1 MPVANGRRVAVIAG
15 CRTPFCKSG
24 TTLKDVRAVDLARF
38 VARELLERTNLDGAD
53 VNAVIFGQVVPSAL
67 VPNVAREVS
76 LLPQFPKEIPA
87 YSLNRAC
94 ASSGQAVANAY
105 DEIVLGDAEVVL
117 AGGVESLSDIPIL
130 ASRRLA
136 DILMEASK
144 AKSFGARLRTLSR
157 IRPRDLVPVSPAIA
171 EPSTGETMGQ
181 SAEKMAKENHI
192 SRAAQDRWALR
203 SHELAARGTDDGRI
217 TAEIVPWFGPGGR
230 AGDGVVTQDNGV
242 RRDTS
247 LEQMAKLK
255 PVFDRRYG
263 SVTAAN
269 SSPLTDG
276 ASAVLVMSDSAAR
289 ALGYTPLAYVRSYA
303 VAAVDPGWQLL
314 QAPIFA
320 VPKALERAGIQWK
333 ELGVIEVHEAFA
345 AQVLSNLQGWAA
357 KGWEI
362 NEDIINVMGGSIA
375 IGHPFGATGTRLVT
389 TLANEMARRDVQ
401 FGLLSI
407 CAQGG
412 MGLAMVWSAAD
423 GSGRG
428 AHLGA
433 RRRRH
438 RRRHFRLEERA
449 GQQAFGRGEAGPARD
464 VRRVGARR
472 RRAGRRLLLVE
483 ARELHRG
490 GRHRGVRPA
499 HHRRGS
505 RAALGR
511 GPGNAGPGGAL
522 PQTDRRRDSRRVP
535 RRRTRVRPRL
545 RVPRGLRSPP
555 DPARP
560 PGSAARHSPGGG
572 RLPAAPPVDWRPRG
586 ARHHPRGQGRRRQE
600 GVPFGH
606 RGRAG
611 SSRHPQGRHHRRGAT
626 HGRRLAPASQA
637 AGRVPRM
644 AARRQPTGPGLG
656 LPSRAEAGTRADAR
670 QLSRAPRRVGGG
682 GAWAE
687 TRHGG
692 GSEARGAAVRAARRH

>member
-1 MPVANGRRVAVIAG
+1 MPGADGRRVAVIAG

-24 TTLKDVRAVDLARF
+24 TVLKDARAVDLARF

-105 DEIVLGDAEVVL
+105 DEIVLGDADVVL

-136 DILMEASK
+136 DILVEASK
-144 AKSFGARLRTLSR
+144 AKSLGARLRTLSR

-217 TAEIVPWFGPGGR
+217 PAEIVPWFPPPRGGR
-230 AGDGVVTQDNGV
+230 AGDGVVTQDNGI

-247 LEQMAKLK
+247 LEQMGKLK

-276 ASAVLVMSDSAAR
+276 ASAVLLVSDSAAR

-333 ELGVIEVHEAFA
+333 DLGVIEVHEAFA
-345 AQVLSNLQGWAA
+345 AQVLSNLQGWEAL
-357 KGWEI
+357 GWEI

-389 TLANEMARRDVQ
+389 TLANEMTRRDVQ

-412 MGLAMVWSAAD
+412 MGFAMV
-423 GSGRG
+423 
-428 AHLGA
+428 LE
-433 RRRRH
+433 RR
-438 RRRHFRLEERA
+438 
-449 GQQAFGRGEAGPARD
+449 
-464 VRRVGARR
+464 
-472 RRAGRRLLLVE
+472 
-483 ARELHRG
+483 
-490 GRHRGVRPA
+490 
-499 HHRRGS
+499 
-505 RAALGR
+505 
-511 GPGNAGPGGAL
+511 
-522 PQTDRRRDSRRVP
+522 
-535 RRRTRVRPRL
+535 
-545 RVPRGLRSPP
+545 
-555 DPARP
+555 
-560 PGSAARHSPGGG
+560 
-572 RLPAAPPVDWRPRG
+572 
-586 ARHHPRGQGRRRQE
+586 
-600 GVPFGH
+600 
-606 RGRAG
+606 
-611 SSRHPQGRHHRRGAT
+611 
-626 HGRRLAPASQA
+626 
-637 AGRVPRM
+637 
-644 AARRQPTGPGLG
+644 
-656 LPSRAEAGTRADAR
+656 
-670 QLSRAPRRVGGG
+670 
-682 GAWAE
+682 
-687 TRHGG
+687 
-692 GSEARGAAVRAARRH
+692 